1 MSVTMEQVL
10 EQLTPIEPD
19 YEGAAKLGRDAM
31 PHLEQLAASNDLILA
46 PRAVHLAGLIGG
58 DSAPRL
64 LFKAANSLFAEVRVQ
79 AAAGARNLPNEAATQ
94 ILLKALD
101 DSDFG
106 VRNLALKSTKSL
118 SKKGNLPEVLQKK
131 ILALSKSDPEQF
143 IRESSNDLLKHSP
156 LK

>member
-19 YEGAAKLGRDAM
+19 YEEAVKLGRDAM
-31 PHLEQLAASNDLILA
+31 PHLEQLVASNDLILA

-58 DSAPRL
+58 DKAVRILLSAARSPVTIIRVH
-64 LFKAANSLFAEVRVQ
+64 AASA
-79 AAAGARNLPNEAATQ
+79 ARNLPKEKRED
-94 ILLKALD
+94 ILLKTLD
-101 DSDFG
+101 DSDFK
-106 VRNLALKSTKSL
+106 VRNVALKSIKAL
-118 SKKGNLPEVLQKK
+118 SPAAAMSEALQKK
-131 ILALSKSDPEQF
+131 ITALSKSDPEQF